1 MSIEFTA
8 FPRNTEG
15 RGASR
20 RMRRAGKA
28 PGIVYGGTAA
38 PTPIE
43 LDHNALFHALRN
55 ETFHSSILMMKLD
68 GSSSKVLLR
77 DVQMHPFRNEILHV
91 DFQRVDEN
99 KPIHMKVPLHFVNAE
114 VSPAVK
120 LHSAIISHVIAE
132 VDIACL
138 PKDLPEFIEVDL
150 SELDVGH
157 SIHVS
162 SLKLPSGVTVVTR
175 GAIRWLPLPSCRVR
189 RSRPTK
195 RTRLPPRP
203 PRPPQR
209 LLRPPQPTPRR
220 ATRKTTRRSNRGAGC
235 KARGARTSLRAFFL
249 RAARRNQL
257 MPMPIRLVA
266 GLGNPGRE
274 YANTRHNAGFW
285 FADAL
290 GRTLGAHF
298 ATEGKFAGEVARAG
312 DLRIVKPMTFMNLSG
327 RSVAA
332 LARFFAIDA
341 TAILVVHDELD
352 LKPGEAK
359 LKFGGGHAGHNGL
372 RDIHAQ
378 LGSPDYWRLRIG
390 IGHPRDSEVPQQQVV
405 DYVLK
410 PPRGEEGALI
420 EAALARAIAAWP
432 SMAMGD
438 MERAMMALHTRDK
451 PATPEKTKD
460 QQ

>member
-162 SLKLPSGVTVVTR
+162 SLKLPPGVTVVTR
-175 GAIRWLPLPSCRVR
+175 G
-189 RSRPTK
+189 K
-195 RTRLPPRP
+195 RDPVVATAVVPRA
-203 PRPPQR
+203 QVE
-209 LLRPPQPTPRR
+209 TDEENAAAAEAAAAA
-220 ATRKTTRRSNRGAGC
+220 AT
-235 KARGARTSLRAFFL
+235 
-249 RAARRNQL
+249 AA
-257 MPMPIRLVA
+257 A
-266 GLGNPGRE
+266 T
-274 YANTRHNAGFW
+274 AA
-285 FADAL
+285 ADA
-290 GRTLGAHF
+290 
-298 ATEGKFAGEVARAG
+298 KAG
-312 DLRIVKPMTFMNLSG
+312 DKK
-327 RSVAA
+327 
-332 LARFFAIDA
+332 D
-341 TAILVVHDELD
+341 
-352 LKPGEAK
+352 
-359 LKFGGGHAGHNGL
+359 
-372 RDIHAQ
+372 
-378 LGSPDYWRLRIG
+378 
-390 IGHPRDSEVPQQQVV
+390 
-405 DYVLK
+405 
-410 PPRGEEGALI
+410 
-420 EAALARAIAAWP
+420 
-432 SMAMGD
+432 
-438 MERAMMALHTRDK
+438 DK
-451 PATPEKTKD
+451 KD
-460 QQ
+460 DKKK